1 MGVRFIK
8 NCYKSP
14 KSASMKVQVYRVLYA
29 PGTPKSPSEKGSRM
43 LLIQWQVERDGLVF
57 GAEKLRCDTIG

>member
-1 MGVRFIK
+1 
-8 NCYKSP
+8 
-14 KSASMKVQVYRVLYA
+14 MKVQVYRVLYA